1 MDPEAG
7 LGFLRS
13 KRPAEAGSGGGGG
26 DTAAW
31 LPGKLADCQ
40 LQLQTSC
47 KMHCYAESRLQSTRQ
62 TGRGFTLTW
71 LHT

>member
-1 MDPEAG
+1 MDPEAV

-26 DTAAW
+26 DTAAC
-31 LPGKLADCQ
+31 LPGQLADC
-40 LQLQTSC
+40 QLQTSC